1 MISGASEEELIE
13 AIGRADVLLEFMPK
27 IKQLQ
32 KENKQLKEVINK
44 AIEYIEGH
52 KYTMK
57 HYEPYGTPTGM
68 PNYETCNIR
77 GYYKLLDILKR
88 YQND

>member
-1 MISGASEEELIE
+1 MISGASEEELTE

-44 AIEYIEGH
+44 AIELNQIINNSDYVYSQDEITT
-52 KYTMK
+52 K
-57 HYEPYGTPTGM
+57 
-68 PNYETCNIR
+68 N
-77 GYYKLLDILKR
+77 LDILKEVSE
-88 YQND
+88 

>member
-1 MISGASEEELIE
+1 MISGASEEELTE

-44 AIEYIEGH
+44 AVEYINSSDISIDIRKTDGSLN
-52 KYTMK
+52 YV
-57 HYEPYGTPTGM
+57 GTD
-68 PNYETCNIR
+68 E
-77 GYYKLLDILKR
+77 LLDILKEVSE
-88 YQND
+88 